1 MANPDTITIG
11 ADTFDVY
18 GPRADAD
25 SYFNGKLNRSSW
37 SSAAGSDK
45 DRALV
50 SATRTLDQ
58 QLWEGLPTD
67 LVTPQALAWPR
78 TGVTDKNDQPVGDTV
93 FPQDLLYGYYEL
105 AQQILDNPALDEAAN
120 QDSNIKSV
128 TADVVNVRFFRPVTG
143 TILPTTVFNW
153 IKQFLGSNSSSIG
166 GFASGTDQC
175 SEFTTRGGLLDN
187 PYA

>member
-1 MANPDTITIG
+1 MANPDVITIG
-11 ADTFDVY
+11 TTDYDVY
-18 GPRADAD
+18 GPRVDAD
-25 SYFNGKLNRSSW
+25 TYFNGKLNRSTW
-37 SSAAGSDK
+37 ANAAGSDK

-67 LVTPQALAWPR
+67 LVTPQVLAWPR
-78 TGVTDKNDQPVGDTV
+78 TGVTDKNNQAVADSA
-93 FPQDLLYGYYEL
+93 FPTDLLNGYYEL
-105 AQQILDNPALDEAAN
+105 AQQILDDPALDEAAN

-143 TILPTTVFNW
+143 SILPTSVFNW
-153 IKQFLGSNSSSIG
+153 IKQFLGSNTSNIG
-166 GFASGTDQC
+166 GFATGTDQC
-175 SEFTTRGGLLDN
+175 SGFTPPNGLLHN